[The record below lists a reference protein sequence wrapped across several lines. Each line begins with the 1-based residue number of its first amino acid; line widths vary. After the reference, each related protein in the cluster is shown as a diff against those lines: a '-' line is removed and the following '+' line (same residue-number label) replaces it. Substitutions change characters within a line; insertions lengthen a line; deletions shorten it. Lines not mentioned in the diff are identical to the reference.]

1 MHVGAYYYTVTTNVQ
16 EAVTDAHHFADLLD
30 GKDFDLP
37 VYMDVEDP
45 RQFNLSAR
53 ALTDVIKAFCDTL
66 IERGYYA
73 GLYTGG
79 NA

>member
-1 MHVGAYYYTVTTNVQ
+1 
-16 EAVTDAHHFADLLD
+16 
-30 GKDFDLP
+30 
-37 VYMDVEDP
+37 MDVEDP

-79 NA
+79 NAWLNNMHSNELNHYAN